1 MLSAGDQ
8 LPQPGKHLAAVADT
22 QREGVRAV
30 EEGLESIARA
40 IMHEDRFRPA
50 VSCAKNVTEKV
61 STMVPKTT
69 YMPI

>member
-1 MLSAGDQ
+1 MLSTRDQ

-30 EEGLESIARA
+30 EEGLESIARTL
-40 IMHEDRFRPA
+40 MHENRFRPA
-50 VSCAKNVTEKV
+50 VSCAKNVTKKV
-61 STMVPKTT
+61 SAVVTKRT